1 MVVKVKQNN
10 RDIFANSSSVKELL
24 RHFNKIKSGISDKDS
39 REFLR
44 HIERVQKRELLERQA
59 SVKLSEIKKAK
70 TKTKTKA
77 KAKAKTS
84 GKGAGGNV
92 RNATIGMGFPKPD
105 LVKISKK

>member
-24 RHFNKIKSGISDKDS
+24 RHFNKIKSGISNKDS

-70 TKTKTKA
+70 TKAKTKT

>member
-24 RHFNKIKSGISDKDS
+24 RHFNKIKSGISNKDS

-70 TKTKTKA
+70 TKTKTKT
-77 KAKAKTS
+77 AKTS

>member
-24 RHFNKIKSGISDKDS
+24 RHFNKIKSGISNKDS

-70 TKTKTKA
+70 TKTKTKT
-77 KAKAKTS
+77 AKTS

-92 RNATIGMGFPKPD
+92 RNDTIGMGFPKPD

>member
-1 MVVKVKQNN
+1 MGVKVKQNN

-24 RHFNKIKSGISDKDS
+24 RHFNKIKSGISEKDS

-59 SVKLSEIKKAK
+59 SVKLSEIKK
-70 TKTKTKA
+70 TKTKA
-77 KAKAKTS
+77 KTKAKTKTS

-105 LVKISKK
+105 LVKFKK

>member
-1 MVVKVKQNN
+1 MGVKVKQNN

-24 RHFNKIKSGISDKDS
+24 RHFNKIKSGISNKDS

-70 TKTKTKA
+70 TKAKTKT

-92 RNATIGMGFPKPD
+92 RNATIGMGFPKPE
-105 LVKISKK
+105 LVKFKK

>member
-70 TKTKTKA
+70 AKTKA

-92 RNATIGMGFPKPD
+92 RNATIGMGFPKPE
-105 LVKISKK
+105 LVKFKK

>member
-1 MVVKVKQNN
+1 MGVKVKQNN

-24 RHFNKIKSGISDKDS
+24 RHFNKIKSGISEKDS

-70 TKTKTKA
+70 TKTKTKT
-77 KAKAKTS
+77 AKTS

>member
-1 MVVKVKQNN
+1 MGVKVKQNN

-24 RHFNKIKSGISDKDS
+24 RHFNKIKSGISNKDS

-70 TKTKTKA
+70 AKAKTKTKT
-77 KAKAKTS
+77 AKTS

>member
-24 RHFNKIKSGISDKDS
+24 RHFNKIKSGISEKDS

-59 SVKLSEIKKAK
+59 SVKLSKIK
-70 TKTKTKA
+70 KTKA

-92 RNATIGMGFPKPD
+92 RNATIGMGFPKPE
-105 LVKISKK
+105 LVKIKKNK

>member
-24 RHFNKIKSGISDKDS
+24 RHFNKIKSGISEKDS

-59 SVKLSEIKKAK
+59 SVKLSEIKK

-92 RNATIGMGFPKPD
+92 RNATIGMGFPKPE
-105 LVKISKK
+105 LVKFKK

>member
-1 MVVKVKQNN
+1 MGVKVKQNN

-24 RHFNKIKSGISDKDS
+24 RHFNKIKSGISNKDS

-70 TKTKTKA
+70 TKTKTKT
-77 KAKAKTS
+77 AKTS

>member
-1 MVVKVKQNN
+1 MGVKVKQNN

-24 RHFNKIKSGISDKDS
+24 RHFNKIKSGISNKDS

-77 KAKAKTS
+77 KTKAKTS
-84 GKGAGGNV
+84 GKGGGGNLG
-92 RNATIGMGFPKPD
+92 NPTIGMGFPKPD
-105 LVKISKK
+105 LVKFKK

>member
-1 MVVKVKQNN
+1 MGVKVKQNN

-24 RHFNKIKSGISDKDS
+24 RHFNKIKSGISNKDS

-77 KAKAKTS
+77 KTS
-84 GKGAGGNV
+84 GKGGGGNLG
-92 RNATIGMGFPKPD
+92 NPTIGMGFPKPD
-105 LVKISKK
+105 LVKFKK

>member
-1 MVVKVKQNN
+1 MGVKVKQNN

-70 TKTKTKA
+70 TKTKTKT
-77 KAKAKTS
+77 AKTS

>member
-1 MVVKVKQNN
+1 MGVKVKQNN

-70 TKTKTKA
+70 TKTKTKT
-77 KAKAKTS
+77 KTAKTS

>member
-1 MVVKVKQNN
+1 MGVKVKQNN

-24 RHFNKIKSGISDKDS
+24 RHFNKIKSGISNKDS

-70 TKTKTKA
+70 TKTKTKT
-77 KAKAKTS
+77 KTAKTS